1 MTAAEKKKR
10 NQVILLV
17 ALSAVLLAVVYW
29 QYLLS
34 PALTACNELTEEIY
48 DNETRL
54 SEMQNEVAAIPGYK
68 REVDDVIS
76 RISGKTAD
84 LYPVMNTEDADI
96 MLLKSMSSSGLSA
109 ASLSVTAA
117 SADADGKNARDTGV
131 YVITANYVAH
141 GSYSS
146 LLSFISKV
154 NEMPA
159 VVISSIEGT
168 AVANEE
174 KSLTIGGGGY
184 QNNANKTPASESN
197 MEFNITAQVYMYL
210 APDIPEHFDEPEP
223 ETLEINVD
231 SGNID
236 DLL

>member
-34 PALTACNELTEEIY
+34 PALTACDDLTEEIY

-54 SEMQNEVAAIPGYK
+54 SEMQNEVAAIPGCK
-68 REVDDVIS
+68 REIDDVIS
-76 RISGKTAD
+76 RISEKTAD

-96 MLLKSMSSSGLSA
+96 MLLKSMTSSGLSA
-109 ASLSVTAA
+109 ASLSVTFSTDEESSTA
-117 SADADGKNARDTGV
+117 NDTGV

-159 VVISSIEGT
+159 VVISFIEGT
-168 AVANEE
+168 AVADEE

-184 QNNANKTPASESN
+184 QNNVQKTPASESS
-197 MEFNITAQVYMYL
+197 MEFNINAQVYMYL
-210 APDIPEHFDEPEP
+210 APDIPEHFDEPGP
-223 ETLEINVD
+223 ETLEINAD